1 MYKILKYFEQ
11 IHRGEQNHMNF
22 KPQRYI
28 LIFSVILIAFTIIP
42 FSVSASE
49 SDVGF
54 SVRAIIPK
62 NQIDPMKSYFDLK
75 MKPGQKQVIKIQVF
89 NSSTEEETIEMD
101 VTFATTN
108 RNGLIEYS
116 ETDTKRKDES
126 LKFPLTEIAKTESRE
141 IVIPAGKSKIVPVS
155 ISMPRQKYDGAI
167 LGAAHFKKKVK
178 ETNENS
184 ASGVEIKNEYAYVV
198 GIKLTETTEEVYPDL
213 HLKYI
218 KPNLINYRTAV
229 VANIQN
235 SEAVIVEN
243 MDVTAKIYKKG
254 STKLLYRTDKKDL
267 NMAPNSNF
275 EYPIDLKNDPLKPG
289 TYRLKMKVMIGTQIW
304 EWDEDF
310 KIGEVAN
317 KLNEKALELNK
328 SYLWWYMGG
337 GMLLLL
343 ALLLIIVK
351 NVREKRNRNIDK

>member
-1 MYKILKYFEQ
+1 MNLKLQ
-11 IHRGEQNHMNF
+11 
-22 KPQRYI
+22 KYI
-28 LIFSVILIAFTIIP
+28 LISVILIAFTFIP
-42 FSVSASE
+42 FSVNASE

-62 NQIDPMKSYFDLK
+62 NQIDPLKSYFDLK
-75 MKPGQKQVIKIQVF
+75 MKPGQKQVVKIEVF
-89 NSSTEEETIEMD
+89 NSSSQEETIEMD
-101 VTFATTN
+101 VAFATTN
-108 RNGLIEYS
+108 RNGLIDYS
-116 ETDTKRKDES
+116 EVDSKRKDES
-126 LKFPLTEIAKTESRE
+126 LQFPLTEIAKAENKE
-141 IVIPAGKSKIVPVS
+141 IVIPAGKSKIVPIN
-155 ISMPRQKYDGAI
+155 ISMPKQKYDGVI
-167 LGAAHFKKKVK
+167 LGAAHFKKKLK

-184 ASGVEIKNEYAYVV
+184 TSGVEIKNQYAYVV
-198 GIKLTETTEEVYPDL
+198 GIKLTETAKDVYPDL

-218 KPNLINYRTAV
+218 KPKLINYRTAV

-254 STKLLYRTDKKDL
+254 STKHIYSSDKKDL

-289 TYRLKMKVMIGTQIW
+289 TYRLKMKAIIGTQIW

-310 KIGEVAN
+310 TIGKVAN
-317 KLNEKALELNK
+317 NLNEKALELNK
-328 SYLWWYMGG
+328 SYLWWYIGG

-343 ALLLIIVK
+343 VLLFIITK
-351 NVREKRNRNIDK
+351 KVRGKSNRNIDK

>member
-1 MYKILKYFEQ
+1 MNLKLQ
-11 IHRGEQNHMNF
+11 
-22 KPQRYI
+22 KYI
-28 LIFSVILIAFTIIP
+28 LIFSVIVIAFTIIP
-42 FSVSASE
+42 FSVNASE

-62 NQIDPMKSYFDLK
+62 NQIDPLKSYFDLK
-75 MKPGQKQVIKIQVF
+75 MKPGQKQVVKIEVF
-89 NSSTEEETIEMD
+89 NSSSQEETIEMD
-101 VTFATTN
+101 VAFATTN
-108 RNGLIEYS
+108 RNGLIDYS
-116 ETDTKRKDES
+116 EVDTKRKDES
-126 LKFPLTEIAKTESRE
+126 LQFPLTEIAKTENKE
-141 IVIPAGKSKIVPVS
+141 IVIPAGKSKIVPIN
-155 ISMPRQKYDGAI
+155 ISMPKQKYDGVI
-167 LGAAHFKKKVK
+167 LGAAHFKKKLK

-184 ASGVEIKNEYAYVV
+184 TSGVEIKNQYAYVV
-198 GIKLTETTEEVYPDL
+198 GIKLTETAKDVYPDL

-218 KPNLINYRTAV
+218 KPKLINYRTAV

-254 STKLLYRTDKKDL
+254 STKHLYSSDKKDL

-289 TYRLKMKVMIGTQIW
+289 TYRLKMKAIIGTQIW

-310 KIGEVAN
+310 TIGKVAN
-317 KLNEKALELNK
+317 NLNEKALELNK
-328 SYLWWYMGG
+328 SYLWWYIGG

-343 ALLLIIVK
+343 VLLFIIAK
-351 NVREKRNRNIDK
+351 KVRMKSDRVQDK

>member
-1 MYKILKYFEQ
+1 MNLKLQ
-11 IHRGEQNHMNF
+11 
-22 KPQRYI
+22 KYI
-28 LIFSVILIAFTIIP
+28 LIFSVIVIAFTIIP
-42 FSVSASE
+42 FSVNASE

-62 NQIDPMKSYFDLK
+62 NQIDPLKSYFDLK
-75 MKPGQKQVIKIQVF
+75 MKPGQKQVVKIEVF
-89 NSSTEEETIEMD
+89 NSSSQEETIEMD
-101 VTFATTN
+101 VAFATTN
-108 RNGLIEYS
+108 RNGLIDYS
-116 ETDTKRKDES
+116 EVDTKRKDES
-126 LKFPLTEIAKTESRE
+126 LQFPLTEIAKTENKE
-141 IVIPAGKSKIVPVS
+141 IVIPAGKSKIVPIN
-155 ISMPRQKYDGAI
+155 ISMPKQKYDGVI
-167 LGAAHFKKKVK
+167 LGAAHFKKKLK

-184 ASGVEIKNEYAYVV
+184 TSGVEIKNQYAYVV
-198 GIKLTETTEEVYPDL
+198 GIKLTETAKDVYPDL

-218 KPNLINYRTAV
+218 KPKLINYRTAV

-254 STKLLYRTDKKDL
+254 STKHIYSSDKKDL

-289 TYRLKMKVMIGTQIW
+289 TYRLKMKAIIGTQIW

-310 KIGEVAN
+310 TIGKVAN
-317 KLNEKALELNK
+317 NLNEKALELNK
-328 SYLWWYMGG
+328 SYLWWYIGG

-343 ALLLIIVK
+343 VLLFIIAK
-351 NVREKRNRNIDK
+351 KVRMKSDRVQDK